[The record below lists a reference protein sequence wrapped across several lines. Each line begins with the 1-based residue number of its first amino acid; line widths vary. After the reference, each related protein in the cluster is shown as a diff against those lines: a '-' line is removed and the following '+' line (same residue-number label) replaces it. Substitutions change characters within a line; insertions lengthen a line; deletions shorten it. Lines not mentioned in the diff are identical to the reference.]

1 MAKDQK
7 HCVYMHKNKINNKIY
22 IGQTCSLK
30 TRWYPKCYKD
40 SYYFYNAIQKYGW
53 DNFEHIIVKDEL
65 TSEEA
70 DNLEQ
75 KLILQFDT
83 TNREK
88 GYNLLSGGKQGYNH
102 SKETIQKIK
111 NSNYKYW
118 KQYFTNENTKDIG
131 LKHMEIM
138 HEKARKQVIC
148 LNTGEIFDSLISAA
162 KFSGLK
168 QATPICR
175 CCKGE
180 RKTAGKHP
188 ITQER
193 LRWSYYNNTE
203 IKER

>member
-1 MAKDQK
+1 MAKGK
-7 HCVYMHKNKINNKIY
+7 KYCVYMHKNKTNNKIY

-30 TRWYPKCYKD
+30 TRWYPECYKD
-40 SYYFYNAIQKYGW
+40 SHYFYNALQKYGW
-53 DNFEHIIVKDEL
+53 DNFEHIIIKDEL
-65 TSEEA
+65 TSVEA

-111 NSNYKYW
+111 NSNQKYW
-118 KQYFTNENTKDIG
+118 KQYFINEDTKDIG
-131 LKHMEIM
+131 LKHMKRM
-138 HEKARKQVIC
+138 NEKARKQVIC
-148 LNTGEIFDSLISAA
+148 LNTGQVFNSLTSAA
-162 KFSGLK
+162 QFAGLK
-168 QATPICR
+168 HPTPICR

-188 ITQER
+188 ATQER
-193 LRWSYYNNTE
+193 LKWSYYNNIE
-203 IKER
+203 KKEK